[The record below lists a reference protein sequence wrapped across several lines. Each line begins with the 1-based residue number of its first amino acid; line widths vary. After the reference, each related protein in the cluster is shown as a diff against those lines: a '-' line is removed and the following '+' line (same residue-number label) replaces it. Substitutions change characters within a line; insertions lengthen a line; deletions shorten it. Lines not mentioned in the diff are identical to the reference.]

1 MLDSIYAHTPIADLV
16 TERAWV
22 QAMLD
27 VESALTTALQSM
39 DEIPP
44 GPARR
49 IADACDVSR
58 YDVDSLA
65 RQAALHATPVVGLVQ
80 ALREQVPES
89 DRPYVHVGATSQD
102 IVDTA
107 LMLIAKRALTP
118 LLATSE
124 AAAWTLFGLAQ
135 EHRHTPMIAR
145 TLLRQALPITFG
157 LRAAI
162 WLDGIDSARARLRT
176 VQETGLAVQM
186 GGAVG
191 GRAPELGTRV
201 ALELGLA
208 DPVIGWSA
216 TRVRTAELAS
226 ALGVLSGVFGKVARD
241 VTLLAQDEIGEV
253 SEGGDGGSSSSM
265 AHKRNPVAAVSTLA
279 CTRRVPGLVA
289 TVLAGMETEHER
301 AAGAWQAE
309 WGTLADLLT
318 LTGSAASWTGALVKG
333 LQVHTDRMAENLR
346 AAVSGDQP
354 PPAGIDELIDRALA
368 AHISPAVEPGGFTT
382 ERPAGPAPR
391 PAGERPGERPGE
403 ADVRASRRDVIS

>member
-27 VESALTTALQSM
+27 VESALTKALESM

-44 GPARR
+44 EAARR
-49 IADACDVSR
+49 IAEACTVDR
-58 YDVDSLA
+58 YDVGALA
-65 RQAALHATPVVGLVQ
+65 TEAARHATPVVGLVQ

-118 LLATSE
+118 LLTTSE

-216 TRVRTAELAS
+216 TRVRTAELAC
-226 ALGVLSGVFGKVARD
+226 ALGVLAGVFGKVARD
-241 VTLLAQDEIGEV
+241 VTLLAQDEVGEV
-253 SEGGDGGSSSSM
+253 SESGEGGAGGGSSSM
-265 AHKRNPVAAVSTLA
+265 AHKHNPVAAVSTLA

-318 LTGSAASWTGALVKG
+318 LTGSAASWTGALVDG
-333 LQVHTDRMAENLR
+333 LRIHTDRMAANLR
-346 AAVSGDQP
+346 TAVTGDQP

-368 AHISPAVEPGGFTT
+368 AHISPAVQAGGFTT
-382 ERPAGPAPR
+382 ARPAGPAPP
-391 PAGERPGERPGE
+391 PADERPHVS
-403 ADVRASRRDVIS
+403 DVRGPSTT

>member
-27 VESALTTALQSM
+27 VEAALTTALASM
-39 DEIPP
+39 DEIPAV
-44 GPARR
+44 PAGR
-49 IADACDVSR
+49 IAEACDVDR
-58 YDVDSLA
+58 YDVDALA

-124 AAAWTLFGLAQ
+124 AAAWTLFELAQ

-226 ALGVLSGVFGKVARD
+226 ALGVLAGVFGKVARD

-253 SEGGDGGSSSSM
+253 SEGGNEDGGGSSSM
-265 AHKRNPVAAVSTLA
+265 AHKHNPVAAVSTLA

-318 LTGSAASWTGALVKG
+318 LTGSAASWTAALVQG
-333 LQVHTDRMAENLR
+333 LRIHTDRMAENVR
-346 AAVSGDQP
+346 AAVTGDQP

-368 AHISPAVEPGGFTT
+368 AHLSPAVEPGGFTT
-382 ERPAGPAPR
+382 ARPSGPVPASTGKPPR
-391 PAGERPGERPGE
+391 QRGARGGT
-403 ADVRASRRDVIS
+403 RRR

>member
-27 VESALTTALQSM
+27 VESALTTALASM

-44 GPARR
+44 QPARR
-49 IADACDVSR
+49 IAEACDVDR

-226 ALGVLSGVFGKVARD
+226 ALGRAGGRVRQGRARRDAARAGRDRRGLRGRQRRRRRLELDGAQAQSGRGGLDARVHAPGPRPGRDRAGRDGDRARASGRRLAGRVGDARRPVDADRIGRQLDRGAGARD
-241 VTLLAQDEIGEV
+241 SASTPIGWPRTC
-253 SEGGDGGSSSSM
+253 
-265 AHKRNPVAAVSTLA
+265 A
-279 CTRRVPGLVA
+279 RR
-289 TVLAGMETEHER
+289 
-301 AAGAWQAE
+301 
-309 WGTLADLLT
+309 
-318 LTGSAASWTGALVKG
+318 
-333 LQVHTDRMAENLR
+333 
-346 AAVSGDQP
+346 
-354 PPAGIDELIDRALA
+354 
-368 AHISPAVEPGGFTT
+368 SPATS
-382 ERPAGPAPR
+382 RR
-391 PAGERPGERPGE
+391 RPG
-403 ADVRASRRDVIS
+403 STS

>member
-27 VESALTTALQSM
+27 VEAALTAALASM
-39 DEIPP
+39 HEIPP

-49 IADACDVSR
+49 IAEACDVDR
-58 YDVDSLA
+58 YDVVSLA

-80 ALREQVPES
+80 ALREQLPES
-89 DRPYVHVGATSQD
+89 CRPYVHVGATSQD

-124 AAAWTLFGLAQ
+124 TAAWTLFELAQ

-145 TLLRQALPITFG
+145 TLLQQALPITFG

-162 WLDGIDSARARLRT
+162 WLDGIDSARARLRS

-226 ALGVLSGVFGKVARD
+226 ALGVLAGVFGKLARD

-253 SEGGDGGSSSSM
+253 SEADSESGGSTSM

-309 WGTLADLLT
+309 WGTLVDLLT

-333 LQVHTDRMAENLR
+333 LRVHRDRMAENLR
-346 AAVSGDQP
+346 TAVAGDQP
-354 PPAGIDELIDRALA
+354 PPTGIDELIDRALA

-382 ERPAGPAPR
+382 ARPAAPTPS
-391 PAGERPGERPGE
+391 PAGERSREI
-403 ADVRASRRDVIS
+403 DVRAARRDVIS

>member
-1 MLDSIYAHTPIADLV
+1 MLDSIYARTPIADLV

-27 VESALTTALQSM
+27 VESALTAALASM
-39 DEIPP
+39 GEIPAQ
-44 GPARR
+44 PAQR
-49 IADACDVSR
+49 IAEACNVDR

-80 ALREQVPES
+80 ALREQLPES
-89 DRPYVHVGATSQD
+89 DRAYVHVGATSQD

-124 AAAWTLFGLAQ
+124 TAAWTLFELAQ

-226 ALGVLSGVFGKVARD
+226 ALGVLAGVFGKVARD

-253 SEGGDGGSSSSM
+253 SEGDNDGGGGSSSM
-265 AHKRNPVAAVSTLA
+265 AHKHNPVAAISTLA

-318 LTGSAASWTGALVKG
+318 LTGSAASWTGALVGG
-333 LQVHTDRMAENLR
+333 LRIHTDRMAENLR
-346 AAVSGDQP
+346 AAVAGDQP
-354 PPAGIDELIDRALA
+354 PPTGIDELIDRALA
-368 AHISPAVEPGGFTT
+368 AHISPAVQAGGFTT
-382 ERPAGPAPR
+382 ERPADPASP
-391 PAGERPGERPGE
+391 PAGGRSRGPRGR
-403 ADVRASRRDVIS
+403 VNRRDVIS

>member
-1 MLDSIYAHTPIADLV
+1 MLDSIYARTPIADLV

-27 VESALTTALQSM
+27 VESALTLALASM
-39 DEIPP
+39 DEIPAA
-44 GPARR
+44 PARR
-49 IADACDVSR
+49 IADACDVDR
-58 YDVDSLA
+58 YDVEALA

-89 DRPYVHVGATSQD
+89 DRAYVHVGATSQD

-124 AAAWTLFGLAQ
+124 AAAWTLFELAQ

-226 ALGVLSGVFGKVARD
+226 ALGVLAGVFGKVARD

-253 SEGGDGGSSSSM
+253 SEGNDEGGGSSSM
-265 AHKRNPVAAVSTLA
+265 AHKHNPVAAVSTLA

-318 LTGSAASWTGALVKG
+318 LTGSAASWTGALVEG
-333 LQVHTDRMAENLR
+333 LRIHTDRMAENLR
-346 AAVSGDQP
+346 AAVTGDQP

-382 ERPAGPAPR
+382 ARPA
-391 PAGERPGERPGE
+391 
-403 ADVRASRRDVIS
+403 SS

>member
-16 TERAWV
+16 TERSWV

-27 VESALTTALQSM
+27 VESALATALASM

-44 GPARR
+44 EPARR
-49 IADACDVSR
+49 IAEACDVDR
-58 YDVDSLA
+58 YDVDALA
-65 RQAALHATPVVGLVQ
+65 KEAALHATPVVGLVR
-80 ALREQVPES
+80 ALREHVPEA

-162 WLDGIDSARARLRT
+162 WLDGIDSARARLRI

-226 ALGVLSGVFGKVARD
+226 ALGVLAGVFGKVARD

-253 SEGGDGGSSSSM
+253 SESGDGGGSSSM
-265 AHKRNPVAAVSTLA
+265 AHKHNPVAAVSTLA

-318 LTGSAASWTGALVKG
+318 LTGSAASWTGALVDG
-333 LQVHTDRMAENLR
+333 LDIHTDRMAENLR
-346 AAVSGDQP
+346 AAVTGDQP

-382 ERPAGPAPR
+382 ERPAE
-391 PAGERPGERPGE
+391 PAGTDGAAPSRGH
-403 ADVRASRRDVIS
+403 RATRRM